1 MIFLSTYRNKRRWIA
16 AAGMT
21 IWLMSAYVWM
31 LDEIPGTVCVSDGQS
46 LNITEGLPVT
56 SQIRSTDGIAVS
68 AGMMTGGRYEVEC
81 KLFGLIPVKEVT
93 VHIVE
98 EMEVIPCG
106 IPFGI
111 YIEMEGMQTGRK
123 GNNVWCFSPMF
134 DLKKPTILLNSHI
147 DTVKPV
153 NGWRKDPFTPR
164 EENGKLYGLGSN
176 DAGASVVSLL
186 QVFLQLCR
194 TSQRY
199 NLIYLAS
206 CEEEVSGKDGIES
219 VLPGLPPISFAI
231 VGEPTEMQPAI
242 AEKGLMVLDVTATG
256 KAGHA
261 ARNEGDNAIYK
272 VLNDIAWFRDYRFD
286 KESQLL
292 GPVKMSVTVINAGT
306 QHNVVPDKCT
316 FVVDIRSNELYSNED
331 LFAEIKKH
339 ISCEAKARSF
349 RLNSSRIDEKHP
361 FVQKAIKMGRIPFGS
376 PTLSDQAL
384 MSFPSVK
391 IGPGRSSRSH
401 TAEEYIMLKEIEEAI
416 GLYLELLDG
425 LLL

>member
-1 MIFLSTYRNKRRWIA
+1 MKYDIPY
-16 AAGMT
+16 MT
-21 IWLMSAYVWM
+21 
-31 LDEIPGTVCVSDGQS
+31 
-46 LNITEGLPVT
+46 TE
-56 SQIRSTDGIAVS
+56 AVS
-68 AGMMTGGRYEVEC
+68 LL
-81 KLFGLIPVKEVT
+81 KSLISIPS
-93 VHIVE
+93 ISRE
-98 EMEVIPCG
+98 ETQAAD
-106 IPFGI
+106 FLQN
-111 YIEMEGMQTGRK
+111 YIEMAGMQTGRK

-194 TSQRY
+194 TSQKY

-219 VLPGLPPISFAI
+219 VLQGLPPVSFAI

-272 VLNDIAWFRDYRFD
+272 VLDDIAWFRDYRFE
-286 KESQLL
+286 KESPLL

-306 QHNVVPDKCT
+306 QHNVVPDKCEFT
-316 FVVDIRSNELYSNED
+316 VDIRTNEFYTNEQ
-331 LFAEIKKH
+331 LFELIKEKVHCEI
-339 ISCEAKARSF
+339 KARSF
-349 RLNSSRIDEKHP
+349 RLSSTRTDLDHP
-361 FVQKAIKMGRIPFGS
+361 FVRRAILMGKEPFGS

-384 MSFPSVK
+384 MRFPSVK
-391 IGPGRSSRSH
+391 IGPGNSARSH
-401 TAEEYIMLKEIEEAI
+401 SADEYIKGPEIREAI
-416 GLYLELLDG
+416 DTYVRLLNGLQL
-425 LLL
+425 

>member
-1 MIFLSTYRNKRRWIA
+1 MKY
-16 AAGMT
+16 
-21 IWLMSAYVWM
+21 
-31 LDEIPGTVCVSDGQS
+31 DIPYMA
-46 LNITEGLPVT
+46 TE
-56 SQIRSTDGIAVS
+56 AVS
-68 AGMMTGGRYEVEC
+68 LL
-81 KLFGLIPVKEVT
+81 KSLISIPS
-93 VHIVE
+93 ISRE
-98 EMEVIPCG
+98 ETQAAD
-106 IPFGI
+106 FLQN

-123 GNNVWCFSPMF
+123 GNNVWCLSPMF

-194 TSQRY
+194 TSQKY

-219 VLPGLPPISFAI
+219 VLPGLPPVSFAV

-272 VLNDIAWFRDYRFD
+272 VLDDIAWFRDYRFE
-286 KESQLL
+286 KESPLL
-292 GPVKMSVTVINAGT
+292 GAVKMSVTVINAGT

-316 FVVDIRSNELYSNED
+316 FVVDIRSNELYSNEE

-339 ISCEAKARSF
+339 ISCEAKARSY
-349 RLNSSRIDEKHP
+349 RLNSSRIGEKHP
-361 FVQKAIKMGRIPFGS
+361 FVQRAIKIGCAPFGS

-416 GLYLELLDG
+416 GIYLELLDG
-425 LLL
+425 LLI